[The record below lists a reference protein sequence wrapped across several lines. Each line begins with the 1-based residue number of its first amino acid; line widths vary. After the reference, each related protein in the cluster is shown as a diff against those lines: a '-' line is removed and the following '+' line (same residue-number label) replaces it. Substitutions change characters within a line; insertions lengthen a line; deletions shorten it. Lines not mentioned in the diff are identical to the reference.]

1 MAKITF
7 KTKFHSINGPAHFE
21 DFEKQVLAAIG
32 YANRMVY
39 VDPGSAPKR
48 IASDMGNRVVVV
60 ECIPNMIAWQIAK
73 HITSDR
79 DIRAEIIS
87 VNMEL
92 DKT

>member
-7 KTKFHSINGPAHFE
+7 KTKFYAENGPARFE
-21 DFEKQVLAAIG
+21 EFEKQVLGAIA

-48 IASDMGNRVVVV
+48 IISNRADRIVIVDCV
-60 ECIPNMIAWQIAK
+60 PNMIAWQIAK

-79 DIRAEIIS
+79 DIRTEIVS

-92 DKT
+92 DKV

>member
-7 KTKFHSINGPAHFE
+7 KMKFYAENGPAHFE

-48 IASDMGNRVVVV
+48 IASDMGNHVVIV

-73 HITSDR
+73 YITSDR
-79 DIRAEIIS
+79 DIRMDIVS
-87 VNMEL
+87 MNVEL
-92 DKT
+92 DKM